1 MSVAC
6 NVVLP
11 SASASSSASCGKK
24 VRQMKSINILCHI
37 EFSSLRV
44 FLNLSVRFVW
54 YCEEIQLR

>member
-11 SASASSSASCGKK
+11 YASASSYSCGKK

-54 YCEEIQLR
+54 YCEAIQFR

>member
-11 SASASSSASCGKK
+11 SASASSYSCGKK
-24 VRQMKSINILCHI
+24 VRQMKSVNILCHI

-44 FLNLSVRFVW
+44 FLN
-54 YCEEIQLR
+54 

>member
-24 VRQMKSINILCHI
+24 VRQMKSINILCDI

-44 FLNLSVRFVW
+44 FLN
-54 YCEEIQLR
+54 